1 MGIYSDYLNRGLNF
15 EQLTQLRKEQLLQI
29 SKLRGGRDIIVY
41 ASDVDNKG
49 NAPVAIDFS
58 DILPFNDQL
67 NNLKGKSIDV
77 ILETPGGVAEAVED
91 LVRLLRDKYDHIGII
106 VPGTAKSAG
115 TIYSMAGDEIL
126 MGTTSAL
133 GPIDAQIIS
142 SNKRYSADAFL
153 EGLEKIKAD
162 VITSGKLNPAY
173 IPILQNIS
181 PGEIQHCENAQN
193 FSKRLV
199 TQWLSA
205 YKFKY
210 WDKHSSTGLEVT
222 QDEKEKKAK
231 QIADKLCK
239 HSDWLTH
246 GRSIPI
252 KELEAMGLKITDY
265 SKLTELND
273 AITRYYTLL
282 KMTLES
288 TNVYKVIETTTTQIL
303 RFAVPNAPTGN
314 TPNQINQQPNNA
326 IVNVECPNCKN
337 KMEVQIKLSPE
348 ALTDHTKL
356 QYPKN
361 DNLICGNCKTN
372 INLAP
377 LRLQIEAQT
386 GKKIIL

>member
-15 EQLTQLRKEQLLQI
+15 DQLTKLRKEQLTRI
-29 SKLRGGRDIIVY
+29 STLRGGRDIIVY
-41 ASDVDNKG
+41 ASDVENKSG
-49 NAPVAIDFS
+49 APVAIDFS

-67 NNLKGKSIDV
+67 NNLTGNSIDV
-77 ILETPGGVAEAVED
+77 ILETPGGIAEVVED
-91 LVRLLRDKYDHIGII
+91 MVRLLRGKYEHLGII

-115 TIYSMAGDEIL
+115 TIFSMAGDEIL

-142 SNKRYSADAFL
+142 ANKRYSADAFL
-153 EGLEKIKAD
+153 EGLEKIKED
-162 VITSGKLNPAY
+162 VVKTGKLNPAY

-193 FSKRLV
+193 FSKKLV

-210 WDKHSSTGLEVT
+210 WSKHTSTGLQVT
-222 QDEKEKKAK
+222 IDEKEIRAK

-246 GRSIPI
+246 GRSIPL

-265 SKLTELND
+265 SKLPDLND

-288 TNVYKVIETTTTQIL
+288 TNVYKVIETDKTQIL
-303 RFAVPNAPTGN
+303 RFAVPNAPMTNG
-314 TPNQINQQPNNA
+314 IEPNNGNA
-326 IVNVECPNCKN
+326 RDAVVGVECPRCK
-337 KMEVQIKLSPE
+337 KRMEVQV
-348 ALTDHTKL
+348 KL
-356 QYPKN
+356 QANSPNDPSKMPYPKN
-361 DNLICGNCKTN
+361 DILNCVNCKTN
-372 INLAP
+372 INLAA

-386 GKKIIL
+386 GKKISF